1 MPDSFAKP
9 LFILSFR
16 QRDELAAMAARGG
29 WRAIAARRD
38 EGLAGRI
45 AASGAQVIVVDARGA
60 ADDGLAAIQAIGD
73 AAERAGQA
81 VLVMVSRNDVGVLD
95 AARDA
100 GATHFLVSPVT
111 ETEFGH
117 AVRFAERHA
126 VRVSG
131 GMPVREARWVAP
143 LGWRYDPAR
152 RSLQV
157 TAELARLA
165 GIAEDGTLRTA
176 WLRQPAEVR
185 SRLREAVRRL
195 GSNETTAFAHDL
207 PGLGRVVAH
216 LQRDPHTGRLHG
228 LIEPIGPPPDA
239 GAVTRDLFGRRS
251 RSVAALARELPAALT
266 AGDIDVVFQPQVDCT
281 SGRITGVEALA
292 RWHHPRLGEVGAETL
307 LAAAARGG
315 RSGEVSAYLQ
325 ARALAVAAAWP
336 AALAELRIAVNVAA
350 EDIAADGFV
359 ARVLERIDASGLSRD
374 RVTVEVT
381 ESGLIERLDVAAA
394 LLADLRTAGCRIA
407 IDDFGTGYSSL
418 AYLNAL
424 PVDYLK
430 LDKSLTA
437 GIAGNARDR
446 VVVRGV
452 IDMAASLGLD
462 VIAEG
467 VETTEQRDLLAAAG
481 CRLYQGYLCAPGI
494 DSRALA
500 TLVEAV

>member
-16 QRDELAAMAARGG
+16 QRDELAAMAARAG
-29 WRAIAARRD
+29 WRPIAARRD
-38 EGLAGRI
+38 EGLAGRVT
-45 AASGAQVIVVDARGA
+45 ASGAQVIVIDARGA
-60 ADDGLAAIQAIGD
+60 ADDGLTAVRAIGD
-73 AAERAGQA
+73 VADAAGQA
-81 VLVMVSRNDVGVLD
+81 VLLLVSRNDVGVLD

-100 GATHFLVSPVT
+100 GATHFLVSPIP
-111 ETEFGH
+111 EIEFAQ
-117 AVRFAERHA
+117 AVRYAERFAER
-126 VRVSG
+126 VSG
-131 GMPVREARWVAP
+131 GRPVREARWVAP
-143 LGWRYDPAR
+143 LGWRYDHAR

-157 TAELARLA
+157 TGELARVA
-165 GIAEDGTLRTA
+165 GIAEEGPASAA
-176 WLRQPAEVR
+176 WMRQSPDVR
-185 SRLREAVRRL
+185 VRLRNALRRL
-195 GSNETTAFAHDL
+195 RSSESTAFAHDL

-228 LIEPIGPPPDA
+228 LVEPIGEPDA
-239 GAVTRDLFGRRS
+239 GAAMRDLFGRRS
-251 RSVAALARELPAALT
+251 RSVAALARELPSAL
-266 AGDIDVVFQPQVDCT
+266 ASGEIDVVFQPQVDLA

-292 RWHHPRLGEVGAETL
+292 RWNHHRLGEVGAEIL

-325 ARALAVAAAWP
+325 ARALSVAAGWP
-336 AALAELRIAVNVAA
+336 NALRAIRVAVNVAA
-350 EDIAADGFV
+350 DDIAEDGFV
-359 ARVLERIDASGLSRD
+359 SRLLERIDASGIARD

-394 LLADLRTAGCRIA
+394 LLAEVRAAGCQVA

-430 LDKSLTA
+430 LDKTLTA
-437 GIAGNARDR
+437 GITGNARDR

-452 IDMAASLGLD
+452 IDMATTLGLD

-467 VETTEQRDLLAAAG
+467 VETTEQRDLLAEAG
-481 CRLYQGYLCAPGI
+481 CRLYQGYLCAPGV
-494 DSRALA
+494 DSA
-500 TLVEAV
+500 TLASLVQAT

>member
-16 QRDELAAMAARGG
+16 QRDELAAMAARAG

-38 EGLAGRI
+38 EGLGGRI
-45 AASGAQVIVVDARGA
+45 TASGAQVVVIDARGA
-60 ADDGLAAIQAIGD
+60 VEEGLAAVRAIGD
-73 AAERAGQA
+73 AAEAAGQA
-81 VLVMVSRNDVGVLD
+81 LLVMVSRNDVDALD
-95 AARDA
+95 AAREA

-111 ETEFGH
+111 ETEF
-117 AVRFAERHA
+117 AQALRFAERFA
-126 VRVSG
+126 DRVSG
-131 GMPVREARWVAP
+131 GRPVREARWVAP
-143 LGWRYDPAR
+143 LGWRYDHVR

-157 TAELARLA
+157 TTELARLA
-165 GIAEDGTLRTA
+165 GVAEEGPASAA
-176 WLRQPAEVR
+176 WLRQPGDVR
-185 SRLREAVRRL
+185 ARLRNALRRL
-195 GSNETTAFAHDL
+195 KLSESTAFAHDL

-228 LIEPIGPPPDA
+228 LVEPIGEPDA
-239 GAVTRDLFGRRS
+239 GAAVRDLFGRRS
-251 RSVAALARELPAALT
+251 RSMAALARELPSALK
-266 AGDIDVVFQPQVDCT
+266 AGEIDVVFQPQVDLA

-292 RWHHPRLGEVGAETL
+292 RWHHRRLGEVGAEAL
-307 LAAAARGG
+307 LTAAAQGG
-315 RSGEVSAYLQ
+315 RSEEVSAHLQ
-325 ARALAVAAAWP
+325 ARALQLAAGWP
-336 AALAELRIAVNVAA
+336 AALEKIRVAVNVAA

-359 ARVLERIDASGLSRD
+359 FRLLERIDASGIARD

-394 LLADLRTAGCRIA
+394 LLAELRTAGCRIA

-430 LDKSLTA
+430 LDKSLTT
-437 GIAGNARDR
+437 GITGNARDR

-452 IDMAASLGLD
+452 IDMATTLGLD

-467 VETTEQRDLLAAAG
+467 VETAEQRDLLAAAG
-481 CRLYQGYLCAPGI
+481 CRFYQGYLCAPGV
-494 DSRALA
+494 DSA
-500 TLVEAV
+500 TLAALVQAT